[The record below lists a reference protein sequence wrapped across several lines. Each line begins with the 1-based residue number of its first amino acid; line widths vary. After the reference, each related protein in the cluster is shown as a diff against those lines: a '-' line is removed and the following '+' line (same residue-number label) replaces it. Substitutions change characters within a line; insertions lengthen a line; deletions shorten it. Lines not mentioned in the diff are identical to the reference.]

1 MQVQQQAPTPTNY
14 TSARLTSW
22 TKEPSLQD
30 LKNDLEQAK
39 PTHDAQ
45 MAKIRRWTDL
55 LAVRGKE
62 APPRVKGRSSVQP
75 KLIRRQAEW
84 RYSALTEPLLSNEKL
99 FSVKPSTFEDGPA
112 AKQNELVLNWQFR
125 TKLNKVKFVDD
136 LVRATVDEGTCILR
150 LGWKRHTV
158 KVKEPAPVY
167 SYFAIQSEEAL
178 NTFKQALE
186 AKQADIRTFEESAP
200 PELVEAVNYYEE
212 TGEATVAQV
221 TGSEL
226 VEVEK
231 VLENR
236 PTVEVMNPNNVVIDP
251 SCGGDISK
259 AMFVCVSFETSKA
272 DMLKEGKRYKNL
284 DQINWAE
291 AAPISDPDHATGTP
305 DNFQFKDEA
314 RRKVVAYEY
323 WGYFDIEGNGKLTAI
338 VATWIGSTMIRLE
351 ESPFVGGKLP
361 FVIIPYLPIKRETYG
376 EPDAELLEDNQKI
389 LGAVTRG
396 MIDVLG
402 RSANGQQGFAKGML
416 DPLNRRRYENGQD
429 YEFNPGMS
437 PTQGLIEHKYPELPQ
452 SALLML
458 NLQNQEAEAL
468 TGVKSFSGG
477 ISGEAYGD
485 VAAGIRGML
494 DAAAKR
500 EMAILRRIATGLA
513 EVGLQIIN
521 MNKVFMSEEETI
533 QVTNETFVKVRR
545 DELQGE
551 NFDLKVDISTTEID
565 NAKAQDL
572 GFMLQTLGPNM
583 ETEIR
588 MMILAEIAELKRMPT
603 LANKLRNYKPQ
614 PSPEAQEL
622 AQLELQAKRKE
633 IEKLDSE
640 IMLNQA
646 KAEEARANRDKKIQD
661 NLDEA
666 TGVKHERNMS
676 LQKAQS
682 QGNQN
687 LQITKALTA
696 PRKEGESAPDIEAA
710 LGFTQLSDKLSD
722 VGNGFG
728 SMVQRD
734 LLAESNPAYSLGS
747 SKFDPNLDPALR
759 PQMQL

>member
-1 MQVQQQAPTPTNY
+1 MTNW
-14 TSARLTSW
+14 S
-22 TKEPSLQD
+22 KEPSLLD

-39 PTHDAQ
+39 PAHDSQ
-45 MAKIRRWTDL
+45 MLKIRRWTDL
-55 LAVRGKE
+55 LAVKGKE
-62 APPRVKGRSSVQP
+62 APPKVKGRSSVQP

-84 RYSALTEPLLSNEKL
+84 RYSALTEPLLSNDKL
-99 FSVKPSTFEDGPA
+99 FSVKPSTFEDAPA
-112 AKQNELVLNWQFR
+112 ARQNELVLNWQFR

-167 SYFAIQSEEAL
+167 SYFAIDSNEAL
-178 NTFKQALE
+178 QTFQQALE
-186 AKQADIRTFEESAP
+186 AKQADIRGFEENAP
-200 PELVEAVNYYEE
+200 PEMVEAVKFYEE
-212 TGEATVAQV
+212 TGQATVAQV
-221 TGSEL
+221 TDTQL
-226 VEVEK
+226 VEVDK

-236 PTVEVMNPNNVVIDP
+236 PTIEVMNPNNVVIDP
-251 SCGGDISK
+251 SCGGDLSK

-272 DMLKEGKRYKNL
+272 DMLKEGKRYRNL
-284 DQINWAE
+284 NQINWAE
-291 AAPISDPDHATGTP
+291 AAPISDPDHETGTP

-338 VATWIGSTMIRLE
+338 VATWIGNTMVRLE
-351 ESPFVGGKLP
+351 KSPFVGGKLP
-361 FVIIPYLPIKRETYG
+361 FVVIPYLPIKRETYG
-376 EPDAELLEDNQKI
+376 EPDAELLEDNQRI

-416 DPLNRRRYENGQD
+416 DPLNRRRYEAGQD
-429 YEFNPGMS
+429 YEFNPGMT
-437 PTQGLIEHKYPELPQ
+437 PVQGLIEHRYPELPQ
-452 SALLML
+452 SAMLML

-494 DAAAKR
+494 DASAKR

-513 EVGLQIIN
+513 EAGLQIIN

-533 QVTNETFVKVRR
+533 QVTNEQFIKVRR

-583 ETEIR
+583 ETDIR
-588 MMILAEIAELKRMPT
+588 MMMLSEIAELKRMPT
-603 LANKLRNYKPQ
+603 LAEKLRKYKPQ

-622 AQLELQAKRKE
+622 AQLEIEAKRKE
-633 IEKLDSE
+633 IEKAQSE
-640 IMLNQA
+640 IDLNKA
-646 KAEEARANRDKKIQD
+646 KAAEVFANRDKKVQD
-661 NLDEA
+661 TVDEA
-666 TGVKHERNMS
+666 TGVKHERDMS
-676 LQKAQS
+676 LQRAQS

-687 LQITKALTA
+687 LQVTKALTT
-696 PRKEGESAPDIEAA
+696 PRKEGEAAPDIEAA
-710 LGFTQLSDKLSD
+710 LGFNQLSDKLSAP
-722 VGNGFG
+722 
-728 SMVQRD
+728 SQD
-734 LLAESNPAYSLGS
+734 LLSQSNPAFLYGS
-747 SKFDPNLDPALR
+747 PQVDPNLVPGTF
-759 PQMQL
+759 P